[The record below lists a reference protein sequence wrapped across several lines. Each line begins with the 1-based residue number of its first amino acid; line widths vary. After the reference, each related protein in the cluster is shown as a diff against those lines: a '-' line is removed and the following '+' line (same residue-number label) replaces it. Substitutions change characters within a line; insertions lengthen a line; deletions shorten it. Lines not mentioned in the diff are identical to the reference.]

1 MTITE
6 SPTVIEPTTSSDSP
20 LPKIPDLSPQ
30 TSSSSD
36 SLDSSRPYS
45 QASSATSRS
54 ASSSPVPKS
63 VPPTDSHESIELSA
77 LPSTPPLPE
86 DPSASQSQRQ
96 NEPPRSVPPASTVS
110 SGKSHES
117 SWLSRLAYLVPS
129 GTWFTNVLGVLS
141 LGLALI
147 GMIVFGRLTIWQA
160 WLDAI
165 AACNSYVDVS
175 HPI

>member
-1 MTITE
+1 MKITE
-6 SPTVIEPTTSSDSP
+6 SPTVIKPTTSSDSS
-20 LPKIPDLSPQ
+20 LPNITDLSH

-36 SLDSSRPYS
+36 SLDSSRPTS
-45 QASSATSRS
+45 QASSATSQS
-54 ASSSPVPKS
+54 ASPSPVPKS
-63 VPPTDSHESIELSA
+63 VPAIDSPECSELSA

-110 SGKSHES
+110 SGKNHKP
-117 SWLSRLAYLVPS
+117 SWLSRLAYFMPS
-129 GTWFTNVLGVLS
+129 GIWFTNVLGVLS

-165 AACNSYVDVS
+165 AACNSFVDVS